1 MIKQSFIQTLRLIK
15 MDMMA
20 RSRNEEKSLT
30 AIRVIRYLFKS
41 ASTPVVLY
49 RWQVFFYQHRMPFIA
64 SLLKLI
70 SNIGFTVIIDSEA
83 DIGPG
88 FLIYHSSY
96 IFIGPYVK
104 LGSNCHLA
112 NQNTIMASPYYFAD
126 ARKIVKGPVI
136 GDGLLMGC
144 GASIVGD
151 ITLGDN
157 VKISINSTV
166 ESSFPDNAVLIGV
179 PAINIGKSNVE

>member
-1 MIKQSFIQTLRLIK
+1 MKQGFIQTLRLIK
-15 MDMMA
+15 LDMQE
-20 RSRNEEKSLT
+20 RSQNEEKPLT
-30 AIRVIRYLFKS
+30 SIRVVRYLFKS
-41 ASTPVVLY
+41 ASTPIILY
-49 RWQVFFYQHRMPFIA
+49 RWQVFFYHHHMGLIA

-70 SNIGFTVIIDSEA
+70 SNIIFTVIIDSETE
-83 DIGPG
+83 IGPG

-104 LGSNCHLA
+104 LGSKCHLA

-126 ARKIVKGPVI
+126 ARKEIQGPVI

-151 ITLGDN
+151 IVLGNN

-166 ESSFPDNAVLIGV
+166 EDSFPDNAVLIGV
-179 PAINIGKSNVE
+179 PARNVSKTDVD